1 MRALIQRVK
10 HAAVTIDGVMQGQ
23 IEQGILILLGICEGD
38 TVQDSDYL
46 ADKCTGL
53 RIFTDEND
61 KMNLCC
67 ADIGGQLLI
76 VSQFTLYG
84 DCKKGKRPNF
94 MRAARPE
101 TAIPLYERFVAQ
113 CRTSGLPVQTGVF
126 GADMQVSLVN
136 DGPVTIWLDTAEMRG

>member
-53 RIFTDEND
+53 RIFT
-61 KMNLCC
+61 
-67 ADIGGQLLI
+67 A
-76 VSQFTLYG
+76 VSYTHLTL
-84 DCKKGKRPNF
+84 P
-94 MRAARPE
+94 
-101 TAIPLYERFVAQ
+101 T
-113 CRTSGLPVQTGVF
+113 TSRV
-126 GADMQVSLVN
+126 
-136 DGPVTIWLDTAEMRG
+136 

>member
-38 TVQDSDYL
+38 KVQDSDYL

-61 KMNLCC
+61 KMNLSC